1 MDRITTTPTIRAVS
15 NIPITITQTV
25 RNQLNL
31 TTVKEIIFRVTLHQR
46 LIQAGNLSG
55 LPVSTR
61 RR

>member
-15 NIPITITQTV
+15 NILITITQTV
-25 RNQLNL
+25 RNQLNH

-55 LPVSTR
+55 LAVSTR